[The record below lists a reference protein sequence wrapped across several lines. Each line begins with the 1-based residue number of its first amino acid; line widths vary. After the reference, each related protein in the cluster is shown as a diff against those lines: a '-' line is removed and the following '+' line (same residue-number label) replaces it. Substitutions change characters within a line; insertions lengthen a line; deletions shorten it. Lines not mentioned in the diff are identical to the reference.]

1 MSHQDNSTPRR
12 RLSTRRG
19 LRQFLTDAQLDA
31 LLSLYSERDFPSDTR
46 RAVRLRIIHG
56 HTYELAEFLTGVSR
70 RTIFRGV
77 QKLQEAHERMN
88 KVYGG
93 HHD

>member
-1 MSHQDNSTPRR
+1 M
-12 RLSTRRG
+12 
-19 LRQFLTDAQLDA
+19 RQFLTDVQLDA
-31 LLSLYSERDFPSDTR
+31 LLSLYSERDFPSNTR

-56 HTYELAEFLTGVSR
+56 HTYELAELLTGVSR
-70 RTIFRGV
+70 RTIYRGV

-93 HHD
+93 HHE

>member
-1 MSHQDNSTPRR
+1 MSHQDRLTRSQRPLRR
-12 RLSTRRG
+12 HG
-19 LRQFLTDAQLDA
+19 LRQFLTDAQLEA
-31 LLSLYSERDFPSDTR
+31 LLSLYSERDFPNDTR

-70 RTIFRGV
+70 RNIYKGT
-77 QKLQEAHERMN
+77 QKLKKAHEMML

-93 HHD
+93 DA